1 MKAEGV
7 RYFRPHKP
15 PVAARDQ
22 VACFVCGQ
30 SFFRRGDTLEA
41 FSLLFNGKIVENHVL
56 ARCQHCGMVQAL
68 LVDEEGLQPPALADY
83 SEYGDYL
90 VAETEEEIRKRIDD
104 HAYRWRRMFERLAQR
119 FARAAV
125 LDFGSGAGYFP
136 QAAAEFGFETFGV
149 EVSSKM
155 REYSRD
161 RVGFPSVYPSLEALG
176 ERQFDAVFA
185 AEVIEHLHP
194 SCSRNLMTSLL
205 AHLRP
210 GGLFVGS
217 TPNIGSLN
225 VRLFRDKEYV
235 IYPPWHVCYFST
247 RTLDHYLRSL
257 GLERDSVTTRELNP
271 LSFLRPSKFELSFVE
286 KPPKGWEWI
295 VPPVH
300 LAFRLAG
307 LPVRW
312 CGLGHEIYFAYL
324 KPSRSNASPARDE

>member
-1 MKAEGV
+1 MEAEGV
-7 RYFRPHKP
+7 RYFRSKTPR
-15 PVAARDQ
+15 VAPRHQ
-22 VACFVCGQ
+22 VSCFVCGQ
-30 SFFRRGDTLEA
+30 PLLRHSGNLEA
-41 FSLLFNGKIVENHVL
+41 FSLLFNGKIVEDHVL
-56 ARCQHCGMVQAL
+56 ARCRHCGMVQAL
-68 LVDEEGLQPPALADY
+68 LADGEGLQPPAEADY

-90 VAETEEEIRKRIDD
+90 VAATEEEIRKQIDEY
-104 HAYRWRRMFERLAQR
+104 ALRWRWMFERLAQR
-119 FARAAV
+119 FARPAV

-136 QAAAEFGFETFGV
+136 QAAAEFGFASCGV
-149 EVSSKM
+149 EVSSKL

-161 RVGFPSVYPSLEALG
+161 KVGFAGVYPSLEALG
-176 ERQFDAVFA
+176 EEQYDAVFA
-185 AEVIEHLHP
+185 SEVIEHLHP
-194 SCSRNLMTSLL
+194 AYSRDLMISLL

-225 VRLFRDKEYV
+225 VRLFRDKDYV

-247 RTLDHYLRSL
+247 HTLDRYLRSL
-257 GLERDSVTTRELNP
+257 GLERDYVTTRELSP

-307 LPVRW
+307 VPVRW
-312 CGLGHEIYFAYL
+312 CGLGHQIYFAYL
-324 KPSRSNASPARDE
+324 KTGKVEYLAGHA